1 MRNIV
6 MLGVQGS
13 GKGTQAEMLAEKFSV
28 STVSTGRLFRSR
40 IEEGTELGREIA
52 PYVERGDLVPKDIV
66 CRVVADWMDAPSA
79 RKGFILD
86 GFPRNVAQA
95 EALTEMLAENGRTLS
110 DVVYIRLSDEEA
122 MRRLSGRRVCAN
134 RDCETKFHVDLH
146 PSKRDPNRCDRCGSE
161 LVHRSDDRSEAIS
174 RRLAIYGSETKPLVE
189 YYRERGLLR
198 EVDGEQS
205 IAEVFKSIM
214 EKFRE

>member
-13 GKGTQAEMLAEKFSV
+13 GKGTQAEMLAKEFFLP
-28 STVSTGRLFRSR
+28 TVSTGRLFRSK
-40 IEEGTELGREIA
+40 IEEGTELGHEIA
-52 PYVERGDLVPKDIV
+52 RYVEQGDLVPKDIV
-66 CRVVADWMDAPSA
+66 CQVVTNWMDAPAA
-79 RKGFILD
+79 RDGFILD
-86 GFPRNVAQA
+86 GFPRNVDQA
-95 EALTEMLAENGRTLS
+95 EALTEMLSKNGRMLT

-122 MRRLSGRRVCAN
+122 VRRLSGRRVCTN

-146 PSKRDPNRCDRCGSE
+146 PSKHDPDKCDRCGSE
-161 LVHRSDDRSEAIS
+161 LVHRSDDKPEAIS
-174 RRLAIYGSETKPLVE
+174 RRLAIYNRETTPLIE

-205 IAEVFKSIM
+205 ITEVFKSIM
-214 EKFRE
+214 ENFRD